1 MPSTPADSAVTTA
14 ATSEPAF
21 CAIIPT
27 HNHDRALP
35 TIVETLQRAGLPV
48 IIVDDGSEAPQSVN
62 IARLHAPEKDIEV
75 IRLDRNGGKG
85 EAVIRGFRR
94 ADRRGFTHAIQID
107 ADGQHDLSQL
117 SALMAAAKAS
127 PQALISGQPIYDQSM
142 PMGRRIGRWITHVWV
157 WIETLSLQIADSM
170 CGFRVYPLAATLLLI
185 EEEPIGRH
193 MDFDTDIMVR
203 LFWRGVP
210 TIHIPVRVVYPPGNT
225 SNFHLLKDNVR
236 VTWMHTRLVFTMLS
250 RLPSI
255 VRHRPTAKVAPRG
268 AVPTHWATLQENG
281 AVVGIRSLA
290 LIYRLL
296 GRRISLAAVG
306 VVAGYFFIVDRARRG
321 HSQQYLARVHA
332 AKGWPAP
339 TWWDGYRH
347 FLSFGTKSLDAFIA
361 WCDPKRVPE
370 LKVSGAAP
378 LDELGAAGQGVLLI
392 VSHLGNS
399 ELSRATLRDR
409 FKRDVY
415 ALLHTRH
422 ARFYNGVIRAMRPD
436 AADHTIE
443 VDQIG
448 PETAIALRDRVEK
461 GDWIAIAGDRT
472 PLSGSVRSVRVPFL
486 GADAPFSTGAY
497 LLASIMGCPVYLM
510 FCLRT
515 GDTHEVTFEKFA
527 DRIILPRGKRDEAL
541 ADYAASYA
549 RRLEHYCIEAPAQ
562 FYNFY
567 DFWAASDDVVVGG
580 GTMPTTTINGTGR
593 TE

>member
-1 MPSTPADSAVTTA
+1 MPATPPDSTVTTA
-14 ATSEPAF
+14 AASEPAF

-35 TIVETLQRAGLPV
+35 AIVGTLQRAGLPV
-48 IIVDDGSEAPQSVN
+48 IIVDDGSAAPQSNN
-62 IARLHAPEKDIEV
+62 IALLHAPENDIEV

-85 EAVIRGFRR
+85 EAVITGFRR
-94 ADRRGFTHAIQID
+94 AHFRGFTHAIQVD

-117 SALMAAAKAS
+117 PALMAAAKDS
-127 PQALISGQPIYDQSM
+127 PHALISGRPVYDQSM
-142 PMGRRIGRWITHVWV
+142 PLGRRIGRWITHVWV
-157 WIETLSLQIADSM
+157 WIETLSFQIADSM
-170 CGFRVYPLAATLLLI
+170 CGFRVYPLASTWRLV
-185 EEEPIGRH
+185 EEERIGRH
-193 MDFDTDIMVR
+193 MDFDTEIMVR

-236 VTWMHTRLVFTMLS
+236 VSWMHTRLFFTMLS

-255 VRHRPTAKVAPRG
+255 VRHRPAAKVAPQAAR
-268 AVPTHWATLQENG
+268 PTHWANLQENG
-281 AVVGIRSLA
+281 AVIGIKSLA

-296 GRRISLAAVG
+296 GRRICLAVVGAV
-306 VVAGYFFIVDRARRG
+306 VGYFYIVDGARRG
-321 HSQQYLARVHA
+321 YSLQYLTRVHA
-332 AKGWPAP
+332 AKGWPVP

-347 FLSFGTKSLDAFIA
+347 FSSFGAKSLDAFIA
-361 WCDPKRVPE
+361 WCDPDRIAE
-370 LKVSGAAP
+370 LKVTGAAP
-378 LDELGAAGQGVLLI
+378 LDELGATGQGVLLI

-399 ELSRATLRDR
+399 ELSRATLRNR

-422 ARFYNGVIRAMRPD
+422 AHFYNGVIRAMRPD
-436 AADHTIE
+436 AANHTIE

-527 DRIILPRGKRDEAL
+527 DRITLPRGKRDEAL

-549 RRLEHYCIEAPAQ
+549 RRLEHYCIEAPTQ

-567 DFWAASDDVVVGG
+567 DFWAAGDEGLGSGD
-580 GTMPTTTINGTGR
+580 TKPTTAAHGL
-593 TE
+593 